1 MKVAFKS
8 KKETEMINLLGA
20 NRCNWVPS
28 EDQSRHLSANL
39 QVQKVQRVGGK
50 RNRRGDLIAL

>member
-1 MKVAFKS
+1 MKVAFES

-28 EDQSRHLSANL
+28 EDHSRCLSANL

-50 RNRRGDLIAL
+50 RHQRGDFIAL